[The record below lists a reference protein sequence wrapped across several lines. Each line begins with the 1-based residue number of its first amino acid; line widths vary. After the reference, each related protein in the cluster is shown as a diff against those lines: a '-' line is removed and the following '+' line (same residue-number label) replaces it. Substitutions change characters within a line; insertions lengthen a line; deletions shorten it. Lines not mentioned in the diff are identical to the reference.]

1 MSKVMIKISAKQT
14 INGEDD
20 GMEFITEGEY
30 SFAPERSTLSYTESA
45 ITGMEGTETTFS
57 IEQDTVTLTREGSV
71 TSQMLFR
78 RGAKHVFLYTTPYG
92 ATTLGVTTKRLDI
105 DAKASGGRMDI
116 DYALDADNIKLGD
129 NSFTIEFSESSKANR
144 KEMI

>member
-1 MSKVMIKISAKQT
+1 MSKVMITISAKQT

-30 SFAPERSTLSYTESA
+30 EFSPAGSALTYMESA
-45 ITGMEGTETTFS
+45 ITGMDGTKTTFS
-57 IEQDTVTLTREGSV
+57 IEPDTVTLTREGSV

-92 ATTLGVTTKRLDI
+92 ATTLGVATKRLDI
-105 DAKASGGRMDI
+105 DVNADGGRMDI
-116 DYALDADNIKLGD
+116 DYALDADNVKLGD
-129 NSFTIEFSESSKANR
+129 NSFTITFSKSKGNDINA
-144 KEMI
+144 

>member
-1 MSKVMIKISAKQT
+1 MIKIAAKQT

-30 SFAPERSTLSYTESA
+30 EFSPERSLLTYMESA
-45 ITGMEGTETTFS
+45 ITGMDGTKTTFS
-57 IEQDTVTLTREGSV
+57 IEPDTVTLTREGSV

-105 DAKASGGRMDI
+105 SVNGDSGHMDI
-116 DYALDADNIKLGD
+116 DYALDADNVKLGD
-129 NSFTIEFSESSKANR
+129 NSFSIDFSYPLHERN
-144 KEMI
+144 